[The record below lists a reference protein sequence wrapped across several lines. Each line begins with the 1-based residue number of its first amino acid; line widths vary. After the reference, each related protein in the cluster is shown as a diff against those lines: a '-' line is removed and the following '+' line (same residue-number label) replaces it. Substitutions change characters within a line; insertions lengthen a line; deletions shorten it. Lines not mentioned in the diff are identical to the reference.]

1 MKYIVYGISLAVI
14 TMLVLVITLEI
25 SGRNVRKNEIETALN
40 TAVEQSLEQL
50 KSKKGYK
57 IETYQELIADFN
69 QIFLLQMESNTDIQ
83 VDILTVDVNKGVLD
97 VKITG
102 TYLNI
107 MGKKQKEVCRKS
119 VILEEYSQKKAYYK
133 ITFLVDGKVYHR
145 YSICEGGT
153 AVLPK
158 IPKKEG
164 KTFQYWTKQGEKYKY
179 DLEHIPIKGDLT
191 LEAVFR

>member
-1 MKYIVYGISLAVI
+1 MKHIVYGISLAII

-50 KSKKGYK
+50 KNKNGYK

-69 QIFLLQMESNTDIQ
+69 QMLLLQMESNTDVQ
-83 VDILTVDVNKGVLD
+83 VDILTVDINKGVLD

-102 TYLNI
+102 TYKNI
-107 MGKKQKEVCRKS
+107 MGKKQKEICRKS
-119 VILEEYSQKKAYYK
+119 VILEEYSEKKAYYK

-158 IPKKEG
+158 TPIKSG
-164 KTFQYWTKQGEKYKY
+164 KVFQYWIKQGENHKY

-191 LEAVFR
+191 LEAVFI